1 MKKALLIP
9 GLGGTADCW
18 APLFTGRLQTEFSI
32 KSEALP
38 EEGKTIQN
46 YAELLMPTEKIELLI
61 GFSIGAA
68 VVQEI
73 LLLNPDVASKVVL
86 MAPPAG
92 SDYPAPPGETQ
103 DFSNGRGKWSLSML
117 EMMFT
122 PEWLATIPD
131 VSQIFPR
138 IKKQVPE
145 EILIKQSKAI
155 TDWPGCLSGL
165 KAITAPVLLL
175 AGLYDMITPIV
186 HSRAIQDSLPNATS
200 FTFDAG
206 HGFPWQKPI
215 EAADKIMEF
224 YK

>member
-1 MKKALLIP
+1 MKKALLFP
-9 GLGGTADCW
+9 GLGGAPDCW
-18 APLFTGRLQTEFSI
+18 APFFTGRLQTMFSI
-32 KSEALP
+32 QSNALP

-46 YAELLMPTEKIELLI
+46 FAELLMPSDKVDLLI

-68 VVQEI
+68 VVQEM

-86 MAPPAG
+86 MSPPAG
-92 SDYPAPPGETQ
+92 SDFPSPPNETQ

-138 IKKQVPE
+138 IKKPVSQKL
-145 EILIKQSKAI
+145 LIKQSQAI
-155 TDWPGCLSGL
+155 NNWPGCLSEL
-165 KAITAPVLLL
+165 QRITVPVLILT
-175 AGLYDMITPIV
+175 GLYDMITPIV
-186 HSRAIQDSLPNATS
+186 HSRAIQNSLPNATS

-206 HGFPWQKPI
+206 HGFPWQDPI
-215 EAADKIMEF
+215 EAADKILEF